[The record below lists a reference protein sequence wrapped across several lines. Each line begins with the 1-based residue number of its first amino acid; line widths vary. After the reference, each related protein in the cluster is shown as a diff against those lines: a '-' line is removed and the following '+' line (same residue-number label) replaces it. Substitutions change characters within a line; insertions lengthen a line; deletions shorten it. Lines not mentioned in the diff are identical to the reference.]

1 MATAGPRRRSADTRR
16 PQPQPFGPTPGDIGP
31 PDPDGVARSLEFAL
45 EAAHRL
51 RRPMTLVALS
61 APPPLEEADLARLAA
76 IVRRTVRDT
85 DGLWRDGES
94 SLILLLTDAD
104 GPNSEPALA
113 RLRMRL
119 KADGLARTSM
129 GRAAP
134 APGIGPHELL
144 ALAREDLSPISSG
157 GPPRR

>member
-1 MATAGPRRRSADTRR
+1 MATAGPRRRSSDTRR
-16 PQPQPFGPTPGDIGP
+16 PRPQPFGPTPGDIGP
-31 PDPDGVARSLEFAL
+31 PDPDGVERSLEFAL
-45 EAAHRL
+45 EGARRH
-51 RRPMTLVALS
+51 RRPMTLVAIS
-61 APPPLEEADLARLAA
+61 APPPLEEADLARLQA

-85 DGLWRDGES
+85 DGLWRDGEC

-119 KADGLARTSM
+119 KADGLAGTSM

-134 APGIGPHELL
+134 APGIDAQSLL
-144 ALAREDLSPISSG
+144 TLAHEDLRPIAGGSPRG
-157 GPPRR
+157 R